1 MDFTRKEYNI
11 TAKDRGIIEP
21 QKMST
26 QELLNTLSRYNSR
39 HKVKNNCKKL
49 IKIAKI
55 QNILK
60 NELNQAEILQNRS
73 TDELKSYC

>member
-11 TAKDRGIIEP
+11 TVKDRGIIEP